1 MNNIAELTKHLSK
14 LYEDLRAG
22 KIEVKVASEMNNTA
36 GKLISAQKIQLE
48 YSELRKESPDIDFLN
63 VK

>member
-1 MNNIAELTKHLSK
+1 MKNIAELTKDLTK
-14 LYEDLRAG
+14 LYADLRSG

-36 GKLISAQKIQLE
+36 GKLISAQKVQLD
-48 YSELRKESPDIDFLN
+48 YAELRKESPDIDFLN